1 MNPSIYDSF
10 AAMIETLPARAI
22 IRALERQRTMLEED
36 LALQRPVPLKDAESI
51 LNFCHFVEAARE
63 GLSGWAFTSP
73 PAPGHL
79 EFYRKTLE
87 RLIAREEVP
96 YDARAEF
103 DGIIAD
109 CCLRPLHYA
118 S

>member
-1 MNPSIYDSF
+1 MKSSIYDSF

-22 IRALERQRTMLEED
+22 IRALDRQRCMLEED

-51 LNFCHFVEAARE
+51 LNFCHFVEAVRE
-63 GLSGWAFTSP
+63 GLPGWAFTSP
-73 PAPGHL
+73 PSPRHL

-87 RLIAREEVP
+87 RLVASEELP
-96 YDARAEF
+96 YDARTEF